1 MAVSHRLQLVGQSE
15 QWPAPRSNNTR
26 GICSVKLTLET
37 EGSEKLLERSSEWDF
52 TNPPAATKDIE
63 AELTRLMDEEGGIGF
78 ASNQA
83 GFLYRIFAMKIDDEV
98 RFFYNPEIIE
108 VGEVE
113 VVMEEGC
120 LSFPGLFFKVKRP
133 SYVGV
138 RYQDSTGAKHE
149 ELLQGIAARCFQHEL
164 DHLDGI
170 CFTDRVSKLT
180 LDMAKKKRAKR
191 ERKN

>member
-1 MAVSHRLQLVGQSE
+1 M
-15 QWPAPRSNNTR
+15 
-26 GICSVKLTLET
+26 KLTLET
-37 EGSEKLLERSSEWDF
+37 EGSEKLRERSSEWDF
-52 TNPPAATKDIE
+52 TNPPATSKDIE
-63 AELTRLMDEEGGIGF
+63 SELTRLMLEEGGIGF
-78 ASNQA
+78 AAVQG
-83 GFLYRIFAMKIDDEV
+83 GFLYRVFAMKIDDEA
-98 RFFYNPEIIE
+98 RFFYNPEVIE
-108 VGEVE
+108 WGEEE

-120 LSFPGLFFKVKRP
+120 LSFPGLFFKVKRA

-138 RYQDSTGAKHE
+138 RYQDSTGTYHE

-170 CFTDRVSKLT
+170 CFTDQVSKLT